1 MVEGAEGPNGYD
13 DERDCEGVSAG
24 ECHPSCSLGWQCQF
38 DSLGRFE
45 EETRVSRTLYS
56 RLRSDPSNAVGSWPP
71 NVRRTLETK
80 PSRG

>member
-1 MVEGAEGPNGYD
+1 MTMSGIA
-13 DERDCEGVSAG
+13 RGVSAG

-45 EETRVSRTLYS
+45 EETRVVDKQKGHSRTLYS
-56 RLRSDPSNAVGSWPP
+56 RLRGDPSNAVGSWPP